1 MTKSQVYF
9 KTDPSRSMDYNKDLY
24 TDEKKEEKAIP
35 SAPLPDE
42 VSTSDWI
49 VFVCIIRGTLLPTFN
64 VCPIPSLNL
73 LQTLS
78 QIWFVIK
85 YWKNGFKIW
94 FW

>member
-42 VSTSDWI
+42 VSTSD
-49 VFVCIIRGTLLPTFN
+49 
-64 VCPIPSLNL
+64 
-73 LQTLS
+73 
-78 QIWFVIK
+78 
-85 YWKNGFKIW
+85 
-94 FW
+94 